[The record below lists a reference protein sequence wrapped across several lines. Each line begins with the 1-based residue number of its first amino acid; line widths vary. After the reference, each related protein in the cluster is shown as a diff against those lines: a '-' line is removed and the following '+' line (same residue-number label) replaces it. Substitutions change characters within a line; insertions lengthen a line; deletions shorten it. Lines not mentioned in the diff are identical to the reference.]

1 MLKKIMFRLLEHLI
15 DFNHLTNF
23 KRHPKLTEHM
33 HIHWMIQQIFAYGYA
48 LIHFKLNLKKYCKT
62 STIHKNQKFQAS
74 NSKFSTKLTNQAVV
88 GLYLLQSVWDEVCA
102 FFIFINLPQT
112 LSAPLS
118 EMEGSVAMLVVDWAY
133 GIWKANKIKVNKIKV
148 NKIKVNKIK
157 VNNIFSPQTLGAFTN
172 YVDKTRHSKLPNK
185 RGVQITV

>member
-1 MLKKIMFRLLEHLI
+1 
-15 DFNHLTNF
+15 
-23 KRHPKLTEHM
+23 
-33 HIHWMIQQIFAYGYA
+33 MIQQIFAYGYALLFRAYRLA

-62 STIHKNQKFQAS
+62 STIHKNQKFQAN

-118 EMEGSVAMLVVDWAY
+118 EIEGSVAMLIVDWAY
-133 GIWKANKIKVNKIKV
+133 GIW
-148 NKIKVNKIK
+148 KVNKIK
-157 VNNIFSPQTLGAFTN
+157 VNNIFSPQTLGAFKN
-172 YVDKTRHSKLPNK
+172 YVDKTR
-185 RGVQITV
+185 

>member
-1 MLKKIMFRLLEHLI
+1 MFRLEHLI
-15 DFNHLTNF
+15 DFNHLIN
-23 KRHPKLTEHM
+23 
-33 HIHWMIQQIFAYGYA
+33 IHWMIQQIFAYGYALLFRAYRLA

-62 STIHKNQKFQAS
+62 STIQKNQKFQAN

-118 EMEGSVAMLVVDWAY
+118 EMAGFVAMLVVDWAY
-133 GIWKANKIKVNKIKV
+133 GIW
-148 NKIKVNKIK
+148 KVNKIK

-172 YVDKTRHSKLPNK
+172 YVDKTR
-185 RGVQITV
+185 